1 LPPLAGFVWRRLGPL
16 AAASI
21 AGGLAL
27 DGLGRLAHGPLLS
40 AAAAAA
46 GLGAL
51 WLWRPAARRGGG
63 PAPADVGGWLQRLET
78 LEARFQALE
87 PSTAGSAGSA
97 ADPAPARSQRQLE
110 LAGLRCQLQR
120 PGLHLAVVGHPPQDP
135 AWREQLARALRGPE
149 PLTLHWARPLPASSA
164 CWAWPEPF
172 ASCDALLYCLSTP
185 LLAADLRWLEALPEG
200 QPLWLLLK
208 ADGADQL
215 AAGPAEEASAGAA
228 LLAQL
233 GLASPPPLLCWRQRS
248 DLPMALQPL
257 ARICAREAPRL
268 RRQRQIRSLESLHGR
283 WQADLERLR
292 RGHFQALQQ
301 RTQWLVAAGVV
312 AAPLPSLDL
321 LVLAVA
327 NGLMVKEM
335 ARLWDCPWSADQL
348 RAVAV
353 ELARASL
360 TLGVVEWSSQALA
373 GAVKWHGAT
382 WLLGSAVQALSAAYL
397 TRVVGRAMADSLAR
411 SVGVAEPDLERL
423 RREAPLLVARAAE
436 RERID
441 WPAFLRQGQQW
452 LGEQARLGQT
462 GRKSSQQLA

>member
-1 LPPLAGFVWRRLGPL
+1 M
-16 AAASI
+16 AAATA

-27 DGLGRLAHGPLLS
+27 DGLGRLAHGSLLS
-40 AAAAAA
+40 TAAAAAA
-46 GLGAL
+46 LGAL
-51 WLWRPAARRGGG
+51 WWLRPAGARPGG
-63 PAPADVGGWLQRLET
+63 PAPADVGGWLERLEA
-78 LEARFQALE
+78 LEARFEELE
-87 PSTAGSAGSA
+87 PSAGSGT
-97 ADPAPARSQRQLE
+97 ADPAPARRQRQLE
-110 LAGLRCQLQR
+110 FASLRSQLER
-120 PGLHLAVVGHPPQDP
+120 SGLHLAVVGHPPQEP
-135 AWREQLARALRGPE
+135 AWRERLAKALQGPE
-149 PLTLHWARPLPASSA
+149 SLTLHWARPLPASSEL
-164 CWAWPEPF
+164 WQWPEPF

-185 LLAADLRWLEALPEG
+185 LMAADLRWLEALPRG
-200 QPLWLLLK
+200 QPLWLLLH
-208 ADGADQL
+208 ADGPGQEAN
-215 AAGPAEEASAGAA
+215 ASAE

-233 GLASPPPLLCWRQRS
+233 SLEPPPPLLGWRQTA
-248 DLPMALQPL
+248 DLAASLQPL
-257 ARICAREAPRL
+257 ARLCASEAPRL
-268 RRQRQIRSLESLHGR
+268 RGQRQLRSLETLHGR
-283 WQADLERLR
+283 WQGDLELLR
-292 RGHFQALQQ
+292 RSHFQALQQ

-335 ARLWDCPWSADQL
+335 AQLWGCPWSGEQL

-360 TLGVVEWSSQALA
+360 TLGVVEWSTQALA

-397 TRVVGRAMADSLAR
+397 TRVVGGAMADSLAR

-452 LGEQARLGQT
+452 LGEQWLGEQVCPPLA
-462 GRKSSQQLA
+462 GRKSSQQSA